1 MAELE
6 YGNRDNL
13 FNMCKAHAPDGS
25 LLDMSQNLA
34 EKNDLIRDLP
44 SLPANGG
51 RTHSGVRWSSIPSG
65 TIISVGGGWSA
76 SFGDLQ
82 PFTANTC
89 IMKARYQAP
98 VDALKSEGAKAGDY
112 RREQENA
119 HVEGMSQSAS
129 MTITYGN
136 AATAPEKIYGLTN
149 TAPWNDLTETEYVY
163 DMSGAANQR
172 SAWLIAPGMS
182 NCHLIHPKGEPGV
195 GLSREDKGEVLVT
208 ASDTDAGA
216 SGKRWD
222 VITEFEWIFGLV
234 VRDQRSVKRI
244 VNIDSSLAAIS
255 TDLIRKIIQ
264 ARLRHNVSAP
274 MGWFLYCDPLVYTQL
289 VIMAGD
295 KLNVRYSKDNPYR
308 VSLPMIGDIV
318 IRRMDCLD
326 DDGTYELVL
335 A

>member
-13 FNMCKAHAPDGS
+13 FNMVKAHAPDGT
-25 LLDMSQNLA
+25 LLDMSMNLS
-34 EKNDLIRDLP
+34 EKNDLIRDFP

-51 RTHSGVRWSSIPSG
+51 RTHHGVRWSSLPSG
-65 TIISVGGGWSA
+65 TIISIGGGWSP

-82 PFTANTC
+82 PFTANCC
-89 IMKARYQAP
+89 IMKSRYQAP

-112 RREQENA
+112 RREQENS
-119 HVEGMSQSAS
+119 HVEGLSQGAS
-129 MTITYGN
+129 NTLIYGSN
-136 AATAPEKIYGLTN
+136 ATAPEKINGLFN
-149 TAPWNDLTETEYVY
+149 TAPWNDLTETDYVY
-163 DMSGAANQR
+163 DMSGSSNLR

-182 NCHLIHPKGEPGV
+182 NCHLIHPKGEPGL
-195 GLSREDKGEVLVT
+195 GLSREAKPDQLVT

-216 SGKRWD
+216 TGKRWD

-244 VNIDSSLAAIS
+244 ANIDSSLSAIS
-255 TDLIRKIIQ
+255 TDLIRKILQ

-295 KLNVRYSKDNPYR
+295 KLNVRYSSDNPYR
-308 VSLPMIGDIV
+308 TSLPMIGDVV
-318 IRRMDCLD
+318 IRRMDTLD
-326 DDGTYELVL
+326 DDTNEVQLS
-335 A
+335 